1 MTPEFLFLISFLTA
15 LIAVLVMTPVV
26 KMIGIRSGRVDQPNE
41 RKVHDRPMVRLGGVA
56 IFAATMVAIAG
67 AFVLGGFTGL
77 TGEAQTSFLAV
88 LLGAI
93 AFFAVGF
100 LDDLFELSA
109 ISRLLMQFVVAAI
122 AWYCGVR
129 IEYLALPFV
138 GAFSVGILSLPMTL
152 VWLVGMVNA
161 MNWIDGLDG
170 LASGVAGIV
179 STMFFAALLVVN
191 QPLVALL
198 AIALAG
204 ATIGFLRY
212 NFNPAQL
219 FMGDGGSYFIGFT
232 LAGLAVIGLTKSP
245 APSAV
250 MLPYIILLVPLLDM
264 TVVVFS
270 RLADGVS
277 PFNPDQRHL
286 HHRLL
291 KAGVSHRN
299 TVLLIYLLTLWSSS
313 FSLAIAGLEYAAL
326 GTVGMTLFTG
336 AIAWKMWQQRQISEI
351 SEQSNPPQR

>member
-1 MTPEFLFLISFLTA
+1 MTTEFLYLISFLTA
-15 LIAVLVMTPVV
+15 LFTVLVMTPIV
-26 KMIGIRSGRVDQPNE
+26 KTIGIRSGRVDQPNE
-41 RKVHDRPMVRLGGVA
+41 RKVHERPMVRLGGIA
-56 IFAATMVAIAG
+56 IFLGTMVAIAT
-67 AFVLGGFTGL
+67 AFFLGGFADL
-77 TGEAQTSFLAV
+77 TGEPRSSLVAI

-93 AFFAVGF
+93 AFFAVGL

-109 ISRLLMQFVVAAI
+109 ISRLIMQFVVAAI
-122 AWYCGVR
+122 AWYFGVR

-138 GAFSVGILSLPMTL
+138 GAFSVGLLSLPMTL

-161 MNWIDGLDG
+161 INWIDGLDG
-170 LASGVAGIV
+170 LASGVSGIIG
-179 STMFFAALLVVN
+179 TMFFATLLVVN

-204 ATIGFLRY
+204 VTIGFLRY
-212 NFNPAQL
+212 NFHPAQL

-232 LAGLAVIGLTKSP
+232 LAGLAVIGLTKEP
-245 APSAV
+245 VPSAV
-250 MLPYIILLVPLLDM
+250 MLPYIVLLVPLLDM

-291 KAGVSHRN
+291 KTGFSHRN
-299 TVLLIYLLTLWSSS
+299 TVLFIYLLTLWSSS
-313 FSLAIAGLEYAAL
+313 FALAIAGLEKGEIAVMV
-326 GTVGMTLFTG
+326 TTLCTG
-336 AIAWKMWQQRQISEI
+336 AIAWQFWQQRQIPGTSE
-351 SEQSNPPQR
+351 E